1 LLAWLLLHIC
11 CGWSYFMAEPLT
23 TDDLITMERAARKF
37 QGAFT
42 GTSGQ
47 LAGFV
52 ILLLGEVRRLRVE
65 TAELRVAAA
74 MKENEPHISY

>member
-1 LLAWLLLHIC
+1 
-11 CGWSYFMAEPLT
+11 MADYILT
-23 TDDLITMERAARKF
+23 NEDMATMEQAARRF

-42 GTSGQ
+42 GTSGT

-65 TAELRVAAA
+65 AA
-74 MKENEPHISY
+74 MKENDTRVSY

>member
-1 LLAWLLLHIC
+1 
-11 CGWSYFMAEPLT
+11 MAEPLT

-42 GTSGQ
+42 GTSGT
-47 LAGFV
+47 LAGYV

-65 TAELRVAAA
+65 AA
-74 MKENEPHISY
+74 MKENAPPISYD

>member
-1 LLAWLLLHIC
+1 V
-11 CGWSYFMAEPLT
+11 AEPLT
-23 TDDLITMERAARKF
+23 TDDLLTMERSARRF

-52 ILLLGEVRRLRVE
+52 LLLLGEVRRLKGEDAVE
-65 TAELRVAAA
+65 RAKREETQRTAWMWPFGV
-74 MKENEPHISY
+74 

>member
-1 LLAWLLLHIC
+1 
-11 CGWSYFMAEPLT
+11 MADYVPTNEHMA
-23 TDDLITMERAARKF
+23 TMEQAARRF

-52 ILLLGEVRRLRVE
+52 ILLLQEVRRLRVE
-65 TAELRVAAA
+65 AA
-74 MKENEPHISY
+74 MKENETQIPYGTS

>member
-1 LLAWLLLHIC
+1 
-11 CGWSYFMAEPLT
+11 MAEPLT
-23 TDDLITMERAARKF
+23 TDDLITMERAARRF

-42 GTSGQ
+42 GTSGT
-47 LAGFV
+47 LAGYV

-74 MKENEPHISY
+74 LKENEPPISYD

>member
-1 LLAWLLLHIC
+1 
-11 CGWSYFMAEPLT
+11 MADYILT
-23 TDDLITMERAARKF
+23 SEDMGTMEQAARRF

-65 TAELRVAAA
+65 AA
-74 MKENEPHISY
+74 MKENETQIPYGTS

>member
-1 LLAWLLLHIC
+1 
-11 CGWSYFMAEPLT
+11 MRKPVAEPLT
-23 TDDLITMERAARKF
+23 TDDLITMERSARRF

-42 GTSGQ
+42 GTSGT

-52 ILLLGEVRRLRVE
+52 LLLLGEVRRLRVE

-74 MKENEPHISY
+74 MKENAPPISYD

>member
-1 LLAWLLLHIC
+1 
-11 CGWSYFMAEPLT
+11 MAEPLT
-23 TDDLITMERAARKF
+23 TDDLLTMERSARRF

-52 ILLLGEVRRLRVE
+52 ILLLGEVRRLKGEVAVE
-65 TAELRVAAA
+65 QAKREETQRTAWMWPFGV
-74 MKENEPHISY
+74 

>member
-1 LLAWLLLHIC
+1 V
-11 CGWSYFMAEPLT
+11 AEPLT
-23 TDDLITMERAARKF
+23 TDDLITMERAARRF

-42 GTSGQ
+42 GTSGT
-47 LAGFV
+47 LAGYV

-74 MKENEPHISY
+74 LKENEPPISYD

>member
-1 LLAWLLLHIC
+1 
-11 CGWSYFMAEPLT
+11 MAEPLT
-23 TDDLITMERAARKF
+23 TDDLITMERAARRF

-65 TAELRVAAA
+65 WDRLRVEAA
-74 MKENEPHISY
+74 MKENA

>member
-1 LLAWLLLHIC
+1 
-11 CGWSYFMAEPLT
+11 MAEPLT
-23 TDDLITMERAARKF
+23 TDDLLTMERAARKF

-42 GTSGQ
+42 GTSGT

-52 ILLLGEVRRLRVE
+52 LLLLGEVRRLRVE

-74 MKENEPHISY
+74 MKENA

>member
-1 LLAWLLLHIC
+1 MRQRHGRDHQRNYPEYVLTADYTLT
-11 CGWSYFMAEPLT
+11 SEDMA
-23 TDDLITMERAARKF
+23 TMEQAARRF

-52 ILLLGEVRRLRVE
+52 ILLLQEVRRLRV
-65 TAELRVAAA
+65 VAA
-74 MKENEPHISY
+74 MKENA

>member
-1 LLAWLLLHIC
+1 
-11 CGWSYFMAEPLT
+11 MAEPLT
-23 TDDLITMERAARKF
+23 TDDLITMEQAARRF

-52 ILLLGEVRRLRVE
+52 ILLLGEVRRLKGEVAVE
-65 TAELRVAAA
+65 RTKREETQRTAWMWPFGV
-74 MKENEPHISY
+74 

>member
-1 LLAWLLLHIC
+1 
-11 CGWSYFMAEPLT
+11 MAEPLT
-23 TDDLITMERAARKF
+23 TDDLITMERAARRF

-65 TAELRVAAA
+65 AA
-74 MKENEPHISY
+74 MKENAPRVSYTTD

>member
-1 LLAWLLLHIC
+1 
-11 CGWSYFMAEPLT
+11 MAEPLT
-23 TDDLITMERAARKF
+23 TDDLITMERSARRF

-52 ILLLGEVRRLRVE
+52 ILLINEVRRLRVE

-74 MKENEPHISY
+74 MRENA

>member
-1 LLAWLLLHIC
+1 
-11 CGWSYFMAEPLT
+11 MADYIP
-23 TDDLITMERAARKF
+23 TDEDMATMEQAARRF

-52 ILLLGEVRRLRVE
+52 ILLLGEVRRLRVQ
-65 TAELRVAAA
+65 AA
-74 MKENEPHISY
+74 MKENAPPISYV

>member
-1 LLAWLLLHIC
+1 
-11 CGWSYFMAEPLT
+11 MAEPLT
-23 TDDLITMERAARKF
+23 TDDLITMERAARRF

-42 GTSGQ
+42 GTSGT

-65 TAELRVAAA
+65 TAELRVQAA
-74 MKENEPHISY
+74 MKENEPPISYD